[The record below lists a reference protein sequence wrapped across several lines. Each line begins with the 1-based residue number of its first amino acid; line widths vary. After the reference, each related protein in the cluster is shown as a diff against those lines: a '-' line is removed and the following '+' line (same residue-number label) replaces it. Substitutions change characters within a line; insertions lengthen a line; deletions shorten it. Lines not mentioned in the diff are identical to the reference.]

1 MANSKIARQ
10 AYRRTR
16 QADLASFA
24 DNVFNRTNGVPTYA
38 TIQASITALAPSLT
52 HYKETLA
59 ASRNRGIAEVLAKN
73 LAREELLRQL
83 DIVANAAETLAGGNP
98 QIIVEAGFTIQQSSG
113 QRYTGELPPPV
124 ILRAFSTGKKGEIRI
139 SLDDIVPTA
148 VRTHAIEYSLDKGSN
163 WQNGEYN
170 SRRNFIAKGLPHSPE
185 LWIHLKSVGHGDKKS
200 QWSEP
205 TVVAVL

>member
-24 DNVFNRTNGVPTYA
+24 DNVFNRTNGVPAYA
-38 TIQASITALAPSLT
+38 TIQPVITALSAPLT
-52 HYKETLA
+52 RYKETLA
-59 ASRNRGIAEVLAKN
+59 AARNRGMSEVLAKN
-73 LAREELLRQL
+73 LARTELLRQL
-83 DIVANAAETLAGGNP
+83 EAAANAVETLAADNP
-98 QIIVEAGFTIQQSSG
+98 QIIVDAGFSVQQNTG

-124 ILRAFSTGKKGEIRI
+124 ILRAYSTGKKGEVRI
-139 SLDDIVPTA
+139 MLDDVIPGA
-148 VRTHAIEYSLDKGSN
+148 VRTHAIEYSLDRGTG

-170 SRRNFIAKGLPHSPE
+170 SRRSFIAKGLPHSPE
-185 LWIHLKSVGHGDKKS
+185 LWIHLKSIGNGDNKS

-205 TVVAVL
+205 VAVAVL